1 MTRFIRLILLSIPFS
16 CYLLSAASEPSV
28 VHPLGLDSL
37 KEGDII
43 VFVRH
48 VLKDTFTAPEAEAPK
63 ILSKAQVSEVQSQK
77 DHEYEPYMDHLAL
90 YAGQDRD
97 DNPLILHSTP
107 LAFNPSHPHR
117 PNGLCQTF
125 LKNKIEYDPDLE
137 RYIFYTYD
145 VIRCLDSDIAAA
157 AFTALQTQYR
167 FRVPYDQRR
176 LDWKTSQ
183 EDAGWEDAQ
192 FCEHAQTTFKVT
204 TYLKFLARHLQG
216 KPLTTTSPDGVEKG
230 ITCSM
235 AIVIGYNIGCFIAKA
250 GQIAGDDGSLDDM
263 LKRGCMAH
271 YDKWVTCKYPQR
283 EFYVGLNQVLHST
296 MHERYK
302 QFAIIPLEPKLAGA
316 GGVVHFLHA
325 SEAFKKIGE
334 ITTLPSIMETN
345 QEQRREANAR
355 ASIDAERLRRCL
367 SPQVLGESTNDGAS
381 ADPND
386 VPPPPQFAEGYVGA
400 AAIAKPTP
408 SRSNSDKN

>member
-1 MTRFIRLILLSIPFS
+1 
-16 CYLLSAASEPSV
+16 
-28 VHPLGLDSL
+28 
-37 KEGDII
+37 
-43 VFVRH
+43 
-48 VLKDTFTAPEAEAPK
+48 
-63 ILSKAQVSEVQSQK
+63 
-77 DHEYEPYMDHLAL
+77 
-90 YAGQDRD
+90 
-97 DNPLILHSTP
+97 
-107 LAFNPSHPHR
+107 
-117 PNGLCQTF
+117 
-125 LKNKIEYDPDLE
+125 
-137 RYIFYTYD
+137 
-145 VIRCLDSDIAAA
+145 
-157 AFTALQTQYR
+157 
-167 FRVPYDQRR
+167 
-176 LDWKTSQ
+176 
-183 EDAGWEDAQ
+183 
-192 FCEHAQTTFKVT
+192 
-204 TYLKFLARHLQG
+204 
-216 KPLTTTSPDGVEKG
+216 
-230 ITCSM
+230 
-235 AIVIGYNIGCFIAKA
+235 
-250 GQIAGDDGSLDDM
+250 
-263 LKRGCMAH
+263 MAH

-325 SEAFKKIGE
+325 SEAFQKIGE